1 MELVCQFI
9 GIKDIRKVATKQE
22 AEAALK
28 KIENEFIPAHARTNN
43 GIFLFV
49 YYSGHGEMTQGLF
62 KKKEKVYSLPGWFV
76 SCNFGDELL
85 NLEQSLRN
93 LAQYSNTCTIGVLEC
108 CRNAKVRSKDSSKTG
123 NFQFIFGCRE
133 G

>member
-9 GIKDIRKVATKQE
+9 GIKDIRKVATKQD

-28 KIENEFIPAHARTNN
+28 KIKNEFRLARTRTTN

-49 YYSGHGEMTQGLF
+49 YYSGHGEMTQGTF
-62 KKKEKVYSLPGWFV
+62 VKEEKVDSLPGWFV
-76 SCNFGDELL
+76 SCNFGAELL
-85 NLEQSLRN
+85 NLEQLLNN

-108 CRNAKVRSKDSSKTG
+108 CRNAKVRSKDDL
-123 NFQFIFGCRE
+123 
-133 G
+133 